1 MEQRN
6 VATRLKQET
15 DLQSPRDRS
24 GRVKLPR
31 NSFYLLILSGHGMGR
46 RCPLDT
52 GITSIGRDETCD
64 IKLDD
69 ASVSRVHLEISQ
81 EEDKA
86 WMTDLSS
93 TNGTLI
99 NGVEVNRR
107 ELQAGDV
114 LRVGDISM
122 RLNRGF
128 RTETP
133 DLDDLFALS
142 ARDPLTGAST
152 VHHYRVIREREAS
165 RSRRFHTPLTE
176 ATISL
181 SVHGC
186 PDTTIEECM
195 WAVGRALAN
204 VCRHED
210 VIGKITSD
218 CFALLMPHT
227 GKHAGESAINRLE
240 HVVSETLP
248 GHLKGLEIRYSVRQ
262 ISEESSGPIL

>member
-1 MEQRN
+1 
-6 VATRLKQET
+6 
-15 DLQSPRDRS
+15 
-24 GRVKLPR
+24 
-31 NSFYLLILSGHGMGR
+31 MGR
-46 RCPLDT
+46 RCPLAT
-52 GITSIGRDETCD
+52 GITSIGRDENCD

-165 RSRRFHTPLTE
+165 RSRRFHTPLSE

-181 SVHGC
+181 SLQDC

-195 WAVGRALAN
+195 WAVGKALAN

-210 VIGKITSD
+210 VMGKISAD

-227 GKHAGESAINRLE
+227 GKRAGESAIRRLE
-240 HVVSETLP
+240 QVVNETLP
-248 GHLKGLEIRYSVRQ
+248 THLKDLEIRYSVRQ
-262 ISEESSGPIL
+262 VSEAPSGATQ

>member
-1 MEQRN
+1 
-6 VATRLKQET
+6 
-15 DLQSPRDRS
+15 
-24 GRVKLPR
+24 
-31 NSFYLLILSGHGMGR
+31 
-46 RCPLDT
+46 
-52 GITSIGRDETCD
+52 
-64 IKLDD
+64 
-69 ASVSRVHLEISQ
+69 LEISQ
-81 EEDKA
+81 EENNA

-99 NGVEVNRR
+99 NGVEVNKRKL
-107 ELQAGDV
+107 EVGDV

-128 RTETP
+128 NTETP

-152 VHHYRVIREREAS
+152 THHYRVIREREAS
-165 RSRRFHTPLTE
+165 RSRRFHTPLAE

-181 SVHGC
+181 SVQNC

-195 WAVGRALAN
+195 WAVGRALSN

-210 VIGKITSD
+210 VIGKLTSD

-227 GKHAGESAINRLE
+227 GKHAGESAVFRLE
-240 HVVSETLP
+240 QVVSETLP
-248 GHLKGLEIRYSVRQ
+248 THLKGLDIRYSVRQ
-262 ISEESSGPIL
+262 VGKEPSEAVL